1 MSAPLCRHCHRI
13 TGSLNNICANCHKL
27 YASITIDK
35 EILEAVRAEPQAQS
49 VEADLTPEQQ
59 LAFLK
64 GKADMCHG
72 NMEGEDLQGFLR
84 WDKLYN
90 AYLTIAEDM
99 EREMKGLPPILEPET
114 DQPQQPTAREMLEA
128 LIEYYDNNKRWFL
141 SSSRRSGVEYKG
153 LTGIA
158 LLEFAE
164 QWLKEKTKE
173 R

>member
-1 MSAPLCRHCHRI
+1 MNS
-13 TGSLNNICANCHKL
+13 
-27 YASITIDK
+27 
-35 EILEAVRAEPQAQS
+35 
-49 VEADLTPEQQ
+49 
-59 LAFLK
+59 
-64 GKADMCHG
+64 
-72 NMEGEDLQGFLR
+72 
-84 WDKLYN
+84 
-90 AYLTIAEDM
+90 
-99 EREMKGLPPILEPET
+99 T
-114 DQPQQPTAREMLEA
+114 DQPQQPTAKEMLEA